1 MLSKDLADRLKETSA
16 KKGKEFTFLTPP
28 LYTVQFS
35 LTENRDEGKEAS
47 KESGGDEDEDERV
60 ELVILGLLADLLIQ
74 GVGGHGVVVV
84 VEVPGRHR
92 RSVLVLK
99 GGAHFFANTYF

>member
-1 MLSKDLADRLKETSA
+1 MKETSA
-16 KKGKEFTFLTPP
+16 KKMKRNLLFSLHFI
-28 LYTVQFS
+28 QFS

-47 KESGGDEDEDERV
+47 NESGGDKDEDKRV
-60 ELVILGLLADLLIQ
+60 QLVILCLLADLLIQ

-99 GGAHFFANTYF
+99 RRRSFFNKYIDI